1 MTLRS
6 VPAGAPAQG
15 PRARREL
22 HAVVAAA
29 IAGVATFGLGLLLM
43 GDGLRPIGGS
53 ASVARIAAL
62 TTGAAAALSFLAA
75 NLRSTTPVPRYGS
88 RWRRTIRIVSTI
100 AIALVC
106 FGLGYLAALSAREI
120 MQAGFVGLQLD
131 PFAGALACG
140 LAGAAAAYVT
150 HPLGHDVGTRTL
162 GTLVPSFLV
171 VGVIFSMLTASQE
184 DWWQPHFSQLGIGG
198 GISGFAFN
206 LTLVL
211 SGVLVATMGAYARGD
226 LEAAI
231 GRASIGAR
239 WVGRLIAGIG
249 VAMVFTG
256 LVRIDIAE
264 WLHML
269 FGSSMVLLFGV
280 LCTGLPWFAPRLP
293 RSIHLVSIAM
303 VVATIGALLL
313 WEPVGYYS
321 FTGFEFAAC
330 GFIFVWLSVFVRAL
344 AAGRGDRADAVV
356 GPSGPADSTSA
367 PARGK
372 VGS

>member
-6 VPAGAPAQG
+6 VPTNAPAQG
-15 PRARREL
+15 RRARQEL

-29 IAGVATFGLGLLLM
+29 IGGGAAFALGLALM
-43 GDGLRPIGGS
+43 GEGLRPIGGS

-62 TTGAAAALSFLAA
+62 TTGAAAALSFLVA
-75 NLRSTTPVPRYGS
+75 NLRSTTPMPRLGGRWS
-88 RWRRTIRIVSTI
+88 RTVRVVSTI
-100 AIALVC
+100 AITLVC
-106 FGLGYLAALSAREI
+106 FGLGYLAALSAGEI
-120 MQAGFVGLQLD
+120 MQAGFRGLQLD

-140 LAGAAAAYVT
+140 LAGAAAAYMT
-150 HPLGHDVGTRTL
+150 HPLGHDIGTRTL
-162 GTLVPSFLV
+162 GVLVPSFLV

-184 DWWQPHFSQLGIGG
+184 DWWQLHFSQLGVGG

-206 LTLVL
+206 MTLML

-226 LEAAI
+226 LEAAT
-231 GRASIGAR
+231 GRASTGSR

-249 VAMVFTG
+249 VSMVFTG

-264 WLHML
+264 WLHMI
-269 FGSSMVLLFGV
+269 FGSSMVLLFCV

-293 RSIHLVSIAM
+293 KSIHLVSIAM

-330 GFIFVWLSVFVRAL
+330 GFIFVWLSVFIRAL
-344 AAGRGDRADAVV
+344 AAVREDRADAV
-356 GPSGPADSTSA
+356 GRPGGRADSTSVR
-367 PARGK
+367 PGGK

>member
-1 MTLRS
+1 MPTN
-6 VPAGAPAQG
+6 APAQG
-15 PRARREL
+15 PRAGQEL
-22 HAVVAAA
+22 HAVVAAVA
-29 IAGVATFGLGLLLM
+29 AGVATFALGLALM
-43 GDGLRPIGGS
+43 GEGLRPIGGS

-62 TTGAAAALSFLAA
+62 TTGVAAALSFLVA
-75 NLRSTTPVPRYGS
+75 NLRSTTPMPRLGGHWS
-88 RWRRTIRIVSTI
+88 RMVRVVSTV

-106 FGLGYLAALSAREI
+106 FGLGYLAALSAGEI
-120 MQAGFVGLQLD
+120 MQAGFRGLQLG

-140 LAGAAAAYVT
+140 LAGAAAAYMT
-150 HPLGHDVGTRTL
+150 HPLGHDIGTRTL
-162 GTLVPSFLV
+162 GVLVPSFLV

-184 DWWQPHFSQLGIGG
+184 DWWQLHFSQLGVGG

-206 LTLVL
+206 VTLVL

-226 LEAAI
+226 LEAAT
-231 GRASIGAR
+231 GRAGTGSR

-249 VAMVFTG
+249 VSMVFIG

-264 WLHML
+264 WLHMI
-269 FGSSMVLLFGV
+269 FGSSMVLLFCV

-293 RSIHLVSIAM
+293 KAIHLVSIGM
-303 VVATIGALLL
+303 VVATIGALVL

-330 GFIFVWLSVFVRAL
+330 GFIFVWLSVFIRAL
-344 AAGRGDRADAVV
+344 AAARKDRADAV
-356 GPSGPADSTSA
+356 GRPGGPADSTSVR
-367 PARGK
+367 PGGK